1 MSQDNCFEKN
11 CTGLPVGSKSTAPMP
26 EKVPS
31 SDGSYDASIWRNHTE
46 FEEGQ
51 SSRGLLNS
59 KIEVEAV
66 RWKMQQIYEKNTTP
80 KCNYFVCF
88 DVPNLESTRKKEPGN
103 GYKVFPH
110 H

>member
-1 MSQDNCFEKN
+1 
-11 CTGLPVGSKSTAPMP
+11 
-26 EKVPS
+26 
-31 SDGSYDASIWRNHTE
+31 
-46 FEEGQ
+46 
-51 SSRGLLNS
+51 
-59 KIEVEAV
+59 
-66 RWKMQQIYEKNTTP
+66 MQQIYEKNTTP